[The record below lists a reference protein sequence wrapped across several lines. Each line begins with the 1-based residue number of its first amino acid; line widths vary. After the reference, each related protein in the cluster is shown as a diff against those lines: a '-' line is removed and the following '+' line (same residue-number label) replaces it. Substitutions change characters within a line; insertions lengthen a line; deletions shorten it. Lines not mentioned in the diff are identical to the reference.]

1 MTILITG
8 GCGYLGS
15 HTCVELLN
23 AGYKVVVLDNLSNSS
38 EEALNRVMEITE
50 KPITFYKA
58 DLLDKEALRNLFI
71 KESPHAVIHFAGLK
85 AVGES
90 VSIPLRYYSNN
101 LTGTL
106 HLCQAMSEFNVR
118 KLVFSSSATVYGNP
132 EHVPVREDAPLHP
145 TNPYGRTKLM
155 IEDLLRDLHASDPTW
170 HIALLRYFN
179 PVGAHASGRIGE
191 EPRGVP
197 SNLVPYLS
205 RVALGKL
212 PQLQVFGG
220 DYPTPDGTGIRDYV
234 HVTDLAVGHIKAL
247 EKLESLQGIEA
258 YNLGTGRGLSVLDMI
273 RAFEQASG
281 RRITYNVTGRRSG
294 DIAVSY
300 ANAEKALKELNWKA
314 ERTLAQMC
322 ESAWKWQINNPNGFK
337 NEAL

>member
-1 MTILITG
+1 MTILVTG

-23 AGYKVVVLDNLSNSS
+23 AGYKAVVLDNLSNSS
-38 EEALNRVMEITE
+38 EEALNRVMEITG

-71 KESPHAVIHFAGLK
+71 KEAPHAVIHFAGLK

-132 EHVPVREDAPLHP
+132 DHVPVREDAPLQP

-212 PQLQVFGG
+212 PQLQIFGG

-247 EKLESLQGIEA
+247 EKLESHQGIEA

-294 DIAVSY
+294 DSAVSY
-300 ANAEKALKELNWKA
+300 ANADKALRELNWKA